1 MITFQ
6 EIIQRLSDFWTQQG
20 CIIQQGYDMEVG
32 AGTFNPSTFLR
43 CLGPE
48 PYHSA
53 YLEPSRR
60 PSDGRYGTNPNRL
73 QHFFQYQVVLKPSP
87 LNMQEIYLQ
96 SLEAIGFNLQE
107 HDIRFVHDDWE
118 SPTLGAWGLGW
129 EVWMDGMEV
138 TQYTYF
144 QSVGGQM
151 LKPVTGELTYGV
163 ERLAMY
169 LQKVDSIYDV
179 QWNETL
185 TYGDIYQQNEREFSH
200 YNFEEANTEMW
211 FRHFQ
216 DFEVEAQKLIEHKLP
231 LPAYDFVVKASHA
244 FNMLD
249 ARGVISVTERTG
261 YITRIRNLACEV
273 AKAYEQSREDQN
285 HPFKQRYKPK
295 PIIEQHLAPVSLKMD
310 KELLKATP
318 DMREDYLLEIGS
330 EELPAS
336 FVTIGCHNLEKQM
349 RTLLEKEEIPFES
362 ISIYGTPR
370 RLAAYVHK
378 LAMAK
383 PKKTEERRGPTI
395 NVAFDDK
402 GVVTGPGIGF
412 FRAINKEPLT
422 LQEIR
427 QGKDPTLSI
436 KMIKDSEY
444 LYASITTP
452 GRPTADILQEKLP
465 ELILNIDFPKKMRWS
480 DLEINYAR
488 PLHWFVSL
496 FGDHVVPFKIAHITA
511 GRESFGHKQLHPWAF
526 AIVKAS
532 DYLTILRDHNVMVDI
547 HERTQYIH
555 KQLDEIETTTN
566 GVIVERERVLKEVVN
581 LVEWPR
587 CLTGTFDSDYLKAPK
602 EVLISEMV
610 EHQRYFPI
618 EKRDGTLKN
627 IFVVTSNTK
636 PTGFVREGNQKA
648 LSPRLADGVSLY
660 EIDLAVSLEEFVEK
674 LKTVTFQ
681 KDLGSVYDKV
691 QRIIAH
697 AKTLQKH
704 LKISTSEQVQRAAYL
719 CKSDL
724 VSKMVFEFPE
734 LQGIMGRYYA
744 LARGEDPEV
753 AQAIEEH
760 WMPRGEKEPL
770 PATPTGIV
778 LSLAEKIDNILGCFC
793 VGLKPTSSS
802 DPYALRRQTL
812 GIIKILIEGK
822 HPLPLM
828 DVLKECFGHFPEHFR
843 KETQQV
849 LDDIEA
855 FIINRV
861 KTVFLDY
868 GVTKDEIEASLSSG
882 FADIYDTYCKV
893 RALHYFRESNPKFPL
908 LYEVF
913 KRAKGQLNEREKTVQ
928 FSPKLLSEKAEIALD
943 SLLNETQSPFE
954 RAISEQKYDEAY
966 NLIASIQ
973 PSLASLFD
981 EVKILAD
988 AEEVRHNRIAL
999 LQRVFDRFAILL
1011 DFSKIKER

>member
-6 EIIQRLSDFWTQQG
+6 EIIRRLSNYWIEQG
-20 CIIQQGYDMEVG
+20 CIIQQGYDLEMG
-32 AGTFNPSTFLR
+32 AGTFNPATFLR

-73 QHFFQYQVVLKPSP
+73 QHFFQYQVLLKPSP

-151 LKPVTGELTYGV
+151 LKPISGELTYGV

-169 LQKVDSIYDV
+169 LQNVNSIYDV

-216 DFEVEAQKLIEHKLP
+216 DFETEARKLIANKLP
-231 LPAYDFVVKASHA
+231 LPAYDFIIKASHA

-261 YITRIRNLACEV
+261 YITRIRSLACEV
-273 AKAYEQSREDQN
+273 AQAYEQSREEQK
-285 HPFKQRYKPK
+285 HPFTERYQKK
-295 PIIEQHLAPVSLKMD
+295 SALEQHPLTPAPLKMD

-318 DMREDYLLEIGS
+318 NMHEDYLLEIGS
-330 EELPAS
+330 EELPAT
-336 FVTIGCHNLEKQM
+336 FVPIGCHNLEKQM
-349 RTLLEKEEIPFES
+349 RALLEKEEIPFKS
-362 ISIYGTPR
+362 ISTYGTPR
-370 RLAAYVHK
+370 RLAVYVHQ

-383 PKKTEERRGPTI
+383 PVKTEERRGPSI
-395 NVAFDDK
+395 SLAFDAQ
-402 GVVTGPGIGF
+402 GAVTKPGMGF
-412 FRAINKEPLT
+412 FRSIHKEPLS

-427 QGKDPTLSI
+427 AGKEPTLSI
-436 KMIKDSEY
+436 KEMKGCEY
-444 LYASITTP
+444 LTASITTP
-452 GRPTADILQEKLP
+452 GRSTAEILQEKLP
-465 ELILNIDFPKKMRWS
+465 ELILSIDFPKKMRWS
-480 DLEINYAR
+480 DLDISYAR

-496 FGDHVVPFKIAHITA
+496 FGDHVVPFQIAYITA
-511 GRESFGHKQLHPWAF
+511 GRESYGHKQLHPWAF

-532 DYLTILRDHNVMVDI
+532 DYLAILRDHNVMVDI
-547 HERTQYIH
+547 EERTQSIH
-555 KQLDEIETTTN
+555 KQLDDIEASTQ
-566 GVIVERERVLKEVVN
+566 GVVVERERVLNEVVH

-587 CLTGTFDSDYLKAPK
+587 CLTGTFDSGYLKAPK
-602 EVLISEMV
+602 EVLISEMI

-618 EKRDGTLKN
+618 EKRDGTLLN
-627 IFVVTSNTK
+627 TFIVTSNTK
-636 PTGFVREGNQKA
+636 PTGYVREGNQKA

-660 EIDLAVSLEEFVEK
+660 EIDLAVPLEAFVEK

-691 QRIIAH
+691 LRIMAH
-697 AKTLQKH
+697 AKVIQKH
-704 LKISTSEQVQRAAYL
+704 LAMSSPEKVQRASYL
-719 CKSDL
+719 CKCDL

-744 LARGEDPEV
+744 LANGEDPEV

-770 PATPTGIV
+770 PTTPTGII
-778 LSLAEKIDNILGCFC
+778 LSLAEKIDNLLGCFC

-812 GIIKILIEGK
+812 GIIKILIQGK
-822 HPLPLM
+822 HALPMMELF
-828 DVLKECFGHFPEHFR
+828 KECFHHFPEHFR
-843 KETQQV
+843 KESQQV
-849 LDDIEA
+849 LNDIET
-855 FIINRV
+855 FIVNRI
-861 KTVFLDY
+861 KTVFVDY

-882 FADIYDTYCKV
+882 FTDIYDTYCKV
-893 RALHYFRESNPKFPL
+893 LALHQFRESNPKFAL

-913 KRAKGQLNEREKTVQ
+913 KRAKGQLNAREKTVP
-928 FSPKLLSEKAEIALD
+928 FSQKLLSEKAEIALD
-943 SLLNETQSPFE
+943 TLLNETQTPFDQ
-954 RAISEQKYDEAY
+954 AIRTQKYDDAY
-966 NLIASIQ
+966 HLIASLQ
-973 PSLASLFD
+973 PSLAVLFD

-988 AEEVRHNRIAL
+988 TEEVRHNRIAL
-999 LQRVFDRFAILL
+999 LQRVFDRFSVLL
-1011 DFSKIKER
+1011 DFSKIKE